1 MNKKNEVG
9 KDKKVEKVDISKQSE
24 NEEFDI
30 KDIYTPLSVAKKE
43 IWRRWND
50 KVLRKKVEDFLG
62 GELPEVFKKEPRA
75 ALFRFMT
82 TPNLEFQIASDTARL
97 LDLNFIFMEFLNDK
111 FCTRNQDKLHLG
123 KMIFFH
129 QKNGEDACINDR
141 KKIIDLE
148 KCDGEYFKKIKTVW
162 GEDFIKFH
170 HRIFNEKYKK
180 IDTFDVSEFK
190 TNGESAYDV
199 YLKVFALFICNGV
212 LFENYFVG
220 SNKDEKKFTFDVVKP
235 AFDRIQEI
243 FGLRPLI
250 VPLVS
255 YKVDG
260 DIFWQYYPDDLI
272 NKIDLDK

>member
-1 MNKKNEVG
+1 MSDRET
-9 KDKKVEKVDISKQSE
+9 EKEKSE
-24 NEEFDI
+24 GFDI
-30 KDIYTPLSVAKKE
+30 KEIYTPLSVAKKE
-43 IWRRWND
+43 ILRRWND
-50 KVLRKKVEDFLG
+50 KELREKVEKYLG
-62 GELPEVFKKEPRA
+62 GNIPDAFRDNPRT

-82 TPNLEFQIASDTARL
+82 TPNLEFQIAYDTSKL
-97 LDLNFIFMEFLNDK
+97 MDLDLVFMEFLNDK

-129 QKNGEDACINDR
+129 KKNGENACIKDR

-148 KCDGEYFKKIKTVW
+148 KCDGEHFKKIKTIW
-162 GEDFIKFH
+162 GEDFIEFH
-170 HRIFNEKYKK
+170 HRIFNKKYNK

-190 TNGESAYDV
+190 TNGGSAYDV
-199 YLKVFALFICNGV
+199 YLKVFSLFICNGI

-220 SNKDEKKFTFDVVKP
+220 SDKDERRFTFDVVKP
-235 AFDRIQEI
+235 AFDKIQEI

-260 DIFWQYYPDDLI
+260 DIFWQYYPDNLI
-272 NKIDLDK
+272 EEISANK